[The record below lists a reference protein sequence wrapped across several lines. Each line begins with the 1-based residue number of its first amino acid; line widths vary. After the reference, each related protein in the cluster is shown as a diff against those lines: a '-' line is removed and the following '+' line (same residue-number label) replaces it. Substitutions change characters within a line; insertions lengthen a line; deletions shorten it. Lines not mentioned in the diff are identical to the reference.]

1 MNSFLLA
8 LTAVLIVVLSVLFA
22 APVFIDWN
30 DYRPVFETQA
40 SKLLGRDVKVGGK
53 VHMVLLPAPELRFD
67 QVKVADEKG
76 AFDQP
81 LLEAKSI
88 EAWLN
93 IGALMRGAIEARK
106 IAITEPVL
114 RLALREDGTGNWNDV
129 GRAGETL
136 PFVPKEVLLDQVSV
150 SFGRVEVSRP
160 GMPPLVVDNVSGEAS
175 AASLSGPYKLTATY
189 DYAGRPQ
196 ELRFSTGASDA
207 DGLFRLKSVL
217 RDPDRNTTY
226 LLEGDV
232 AGLRDKPSYD
242 GAVIMR
248 IASALPAEGPA
259 AQQSQ
264 AQKPAEAPADGVPQ
278 SAEQATGAEAN
289 LSAFELK
296 GELKATPDH
305 AELPAFEIAIHSK
318 GRSQMM
324 KGKLALD
331 FGAHAK
337 AVGELAASWID
348 VDTLLAAAAP
358 ADAQAGPSTADAL
371 NAVAERAL
379 EQAASVG
386 DGALTVKLDQASIGG
401 DLVGAVDVAVAAK
414 DGVVVIERLNAEL
427 PGENRIE
434 ASGRLTR
441 GEAGPV
447 FEGPIKLEGSKL
459 RTLARWAAGDRE
471 MSGQATVGAFTLSAK
486 TTIGAGNLMLEDAS
500 GELSGTKFSGSL
512 RYRGGEQRILDL
524 TLDSDRLDLREV
536 MGESAAWRNWL
547 PDSDAKQPD
556 FSPVSERSLLEALR
570 DDEVHA
576 TLRVGELLLPNIPA
590 GRLDAKFGLAKDTLD
605 VERLDFAA
613 PGAVALNGNGRIEH
627 LSDAPAGQVD
637 LSLQAMTAD
646 GLKVTSELLG
656 LGDGVT
662 KSKQLAS
669 LAPLDLHMGLTSVR
683 EGDATS
689 ASIEVKGKAGG
700 TDVSILAKATGDP
713 GKLADAAIEIDS
725 GVEGNEPQILLG
737 FLVPGLAPER
747 LAVAGADRGR
757 FTLKAQGVP
766 SKGITG
772 HGELATADLQIA
784 FDGQGSLQPEGVA
797 LAGQA
802 SAKST
807 NAGLALVL
815 LGLDASPS
823 ADVPLDLRADVV
835 KTAGSVDFKSISGEI
850 AGEPVEGS
858 AHFDTNG
865 DRTRFR
871 VAADAGTVSLPALLG
886 SLIAWQRTPSTEEM
900 LGSLAQNASQ
910 VWPARGFALEPLV
923 NAEGEI
929 ALSAKELGLGAPFQV
944 EDATLIAHV
953 DHKGLS
959 VTDLQGRLFDGSF
972 AASGTLTPKGAGA
985 ELKLHAELASGR
997 LDQLSQSLAG
1007 RVLAKGPFTFVIDV
1021 SGEGLS
1027 PPGLVAGLNGEGA
1040 LFLDP
1045 GALQALSPEPLKR
1058 VAAEANRSKRIKLDK
1073 DQIAA
1078 RMSTVQDTLTRGTY
1092 PYTATALPFAIKNGT
1107 LKLDPAV
1114 LAGKGAETTIN
1125 GYVELASLRLDSEWA
1140 LRLNGSNDA
1149 DMPSVNLVLAGSL
1162 QDPGAI
1168 TSVVDTEP
1176 MENFLTVRRMQADV
1190 ERLETLDVSGRNQ
1203 PEADAEPDA
1212 AEADASD
1219 DSGEPTAQATTEEL
1233 AAKKAAVEQRAA
1245 DRAAEVKRMASE
1257 KAAEEKRAAEKV
1269 AEEQRAAEKA
1279 AADKLAAEKAAEE
1292 KRAAEKATAGKLA
1305 AEKAAEEKRA
1315 AEKAAKEK
1323 LAAEK
1328 AAEKKRAA
1336 EKAAADKLAA
1346 EKAAAEKRAVE
1357 KAAAEKRAAEKVAA
1371 EKAAAEKRAA
1381 EKAAA
1386 EKLAAEKAAA
1396 EKEAAD
1402 KLAAEK
1408 AAAEKEAADKLAAE
1422 KAAAEKAAADKLAE
1436 EKAAAEKAA
1445 AEKLAAEK
1453 TAAEKEAAEKRA
1465 AEKVA
1470 ADKLA
1475 AEKAAAEKAAAD
1487 KLAEEKA
1494 AAEKLAAEKAAAEK
1508 EAAEKLAAEK
1518 VAAERAAAAKAAAST
1533 PTPRAADLEANGA
1546 AQGNVPSP
1554 GQSEQLPW
1562 SQGATAPVPPSQSTA
1577 PSAEP
1582 QPTPAAAADD
1592 AIPAPAPVAPRK
1604 RPNRPRPAPDDWK
1617 KGISIFG
1624 GG

>member
-8 LTAVLIVVLSVLFA
+8 FTAVLILVLSALFA
-22 APVFIDWN
+22 APLFIDWN

-40 SKLLGRDVKVGGK
+40 SKLLGRDVKVSGK

-76 AFDQP
+76 SFGQP

-93 IGALMRGAIEARK
+93 IGALLRGAVEARK

-114 RLALREDGTGNWNDV
+114 RLALREDGTGNWSDV
-129 GRAGETL
+129 GRAGQAL

-150 SFGRVEVSRP
+150 SFGRVEVSRL
-160 GMPPLVVDNVSGEAS
+160 GMKPLVVDNVSGEAS
-175 AASLSGPYKLTATY
+175 AASLAGPYKVTATY
-189 DYAGRPQ
+189 DFAGRPQ

-207 DGLFRLKSVL
+207 EGVFRLKSAL
-217 RDPDRNTTY
+217 RDPDRNTIY

-242 GAVIMR
+242 GAIIMR
-248 IASALPAEGPA
+248 IASTLPAEA
-259 AQQSQ
+259 AAPQQGQ
-264 AQKPAEAPADGVPQ
+264 AQKPAEAPADGGQSTEQVP
-278 SAEQATGAEAN
+278 GAEAN

-331 FGAHAK
+331 FGAQAK

-358 ADAQAGPSTADAL
+358 ANAQSEPSTADVL
-371 NAVAERAL
+371 NAAAERAL
-379 EQAASVG
+379 DEAASVG

-401 DLVGAVDVAVAAK
+401 DLVGALDLAVAAK
-414 DGVVVIERLNAEL
+414 DGVVTVERLNAEL

-441 GEAGPV
+441 GEGGPV

-459 RTLARWAAGDRE
+459 KTLARWAAGDRE

-486 TTIGAGNLMLEDAS
+486 TTLGAGNLMLDDAS
-500 GELSGTKFSGSL
+500 GELSGTKFSGAL
-512 RYRGGEQRILDL
+512 HYRGGERRVVDL

-556 FSPVSERSLLEALR
+556 FSPVSEQSLLAALR

-590 GRLDAKFGLAKDTLD
+590 GRLDAKFSLAKDTLD

-613 PGAVALNGNGRIEH
+613 PGAIALNGNGRIER
-627 LSDAPAGQVD
+627 LSDAPAGKVD

-683 EGDATS
+683 EGNATS

-713 GKLADAAIEIDS
+713 GKLADAAIDIDGS
-725 GVEGNEPQILLG
+725 VEGNEPQILLG

-747 LAVAGADRGR
+747 LAVAGADRGT

-766 SKGITG
+766 SKSVTG
-772 HGELATADLQIA
+772 HGELATSDLQLA
-784 FDGQGSLQPEGVA
+784 FDGEGSLQPEGVA
-797 LAGQA
+797 LSGQA
-802 SAKST
+802 SAKSS
-807 NAGLALVL
+807 NAGVALAL

-823 ADVPLDLRADVV
+823 AAVPLDLRADVV
-835 KTAGSVDFKSISGEI
+835 KTAGSIEFKSISGEI
-850 AGEPVEGS
+850 AGEPVGGS
-858 AHFDTNG
+858 ASFDTSGNK
-865 DRTRFR
+865 TRFT
-871 VAADAGTVSLPALLG
+871 VAADTGSVSLPSLLG

-929 ALSAKELGLGAPFQV
+929 VLNAKELALGAPFQV
-944 EDATLIAHV
+944 EDATLTAHV
-953 DHKGLS
+953 DQKGLS
-959 VTDLQGRLFDGSF
+959 VTDLQGRLFGGSF
-972 AASGTLTPKGAGA
+972 AASGTLTPKGTGA

-997 LDQLSQSLAG
+997 MDQLSQSLAG
-1007 RVLAKGPFTFVIDV
+1007 RVLAKGPFTFVVDV

-1027 PPGLVAGLNGEGA
+1027 PPGLVAGLTGEGA

-1058 VAAEANRSKRIKLDK
+1058 VALDANRSKKIKLDK

-1078 RMSTVQDTLTRGTY
+1078 RMSTLQDTLTRGTY
-1092 PYTATALPFAIKNGT
+1092 AYAGTALPFGIKNGT

-1140 LRLNGSNDA
+1140 MRLNGSKDA
-1149 DMPSVNLVLAGSL
+1149 DVPPVNLVLAGSL
-1162 QDPGAI
+1162 QDPAAI

-1176 MENFLTVRRMQADV
+1176 METFLTVSRMQADV

-1203 PEADAEPDA
+1203 PEADAAPDA

-1219 DSGEPTAQATTEEL
+1219 DTGEPAAQATTKEL

-1245 DRAAEVKRMASE
+1245 DRAAQAKRI
-1257 KAAEEKRAAEKV
+1257 
-1269 AEEQRAAEKA
+1269 
-1279 AADKLAAEKAAEE
+1279 AAEKAAEE
-1292 KRAAEKATAGKLA
+1292 KRAAE
-1305 AEKAAEEKRA
+1305 E
-1315 AEKAAKEK
+1315 
-1323 LAAEK
+1323 
-1328 AAEKKRAA
+1328 
-1336 EKAAADKLAA
+1336 
-1346 EKAAAEKRAVE
+1346 AAAEKL
-1357 KAAAEKRAAEKVAA
+1357 AA

-1386 EKLAAEKAAA
+1386 EKALVEKRAAEKAAA
-1396 EKEAAD
+1396 EKR
-1402 KLAAEK
+1402 AAEK
-1408 AAAEKEAADKLAAE
+1408 AAAEKALAEKRAAEKADAEKRAAEKAAAEKAEAEKRAAEKAAAEKAQAEKRAAEKAAAEKAQAEKRAAEKAAAEKAQAEKRAAEKAEAEQRAAEKAQAEREAAEKRAAEKAAAEQAAVEKRAAE
-1422 KAAAEKAAADKLAE
+1422 KAAAEKAAAEKAAAE
-1436 EKAAAEKAA
+1436 QAAAEKRAAEKAAAEKAA
-1445 AEKLAAEK
+1445 AEKLAAEN
-1453 TAAEKEAAEKRA
+1453 
-1465 AEKVA
+1465 
-1470 ADKLA
+1470 
-1475 AEKAAAEKAAAD
+1475 
-1487 KLAEEKA
+1487 A

-1508 EAAEKLAAEK
+1508 AATEKAAAEK
-1518 VAAERAAAAKAAAST
+1518 AAAPEA
-1533 PTPRAADLEANGA
+1533 PRAADLETGTVTPGA
-1546 AQGNVPSP
+1546 APSGQGEVLPWNRDQAAP
-1554 GQSEQLPW
+1554 GQGSP
-1562 SQGATAPVPPSQSTA
+1562 ANAPTA
-1577 PSAEP
+1577 E
-1582 QPTPAAAADD
+1582 PAAAAQEEV
-1592 AIPAPAPVAPRK
+1592 AAPVAPVSPPPRK
-1604 RPNRPRPAPDDWK
+1604 RPRPKPAPDDWK

>member
-1 MNSFLLA
+1 VNSFLLA
-8 LTAVLIVVLSVLFA
+8 FTAVLILVLSALFA
-22 APVFIDWN
+22 APLFIDWN

-76 AFDQP
+76 SFGQP

-93 IGALMRGAIEARK
+93 IGALLRGAIEARK

-114 RLALREDGTGNWNDV
+114 RLALREDGTGNWSDV
-129 GRAGETL
+129 GRAGQAL
-136 PFVPKEVLLDQVSV
+136 PFVPKEVLLDQVSL
-150 SFGRVEVSRP
+150 SFGRVELSRP
-160 GMPPLVVDNVSGEAS
+160 GMKPLVVDNVSGEAS
-175 AASLSGPYKLTATY
+175 AASLTGPYKVTATY
-189 DYAGRPQ
+189 DFAGRPQ

-207 DGLFRLKSVL
+207 EGVFRLKSAL
-217 RDPDRNTTY
+217 RDPDRNTIY

-232 AGLRDKPSYD
+232 AGFRDKPSYD
-242 GAVIMR
+242 GAMIMR
-248 IASALPAEGPA
+248 IASALPAEGA
-259 AQQSQ
+259 APQQGQ
-264 AQKPAEAPADGVPQ
+264 AQKPAEAPADGAP
-278 SAEQATGAEAN
+278 SAEPNPGAEAN

-331 FGAHAK
+331 FGADAK
-337 AVGELAASWID
+337 AAGELAASWID

-358 ADAQAGPSTADAL
+358 ANAQSEPSTADVL
-371 NAVAERAL
+371 NAAAERAL
-379 EQAASVG
+379 DAAASVG

-401 DLVGAVDVAVAAK
+401 DLVGALDLAVAAK
-414 DGVVVIERLNAEL
+414 DGVVTVERLNAEL

-441 GEAGPV
+441 GEGGPV

-459 RTLARWAAGDRE
+459 KTLARWAAGDRE

-486 TTIGAGNLMLEDAS
+486 TTIGAGNLMLDGAT
-500 GELSGTKFSGSL
+500 GELSGTKFSGAL
-512 RYRGGEQRILDL
+512 HYRGGERRVVDL
-524 TLDSDRLDLREV
+524 NLDSDRLDLREV

-556 FSPVSERSLLEALR
+556 FSPVSEQSLLAALR

-590 GRLDAKFGLAKDTLD
+590 GRLDAKFSLAKDTLD

-613 PGAVALNGNGRIEH
+613 PGAITLNGNGRIER
-627 LSDAPAGQVD
+627 LSDAPAGKVD

-683 EGDATS
+683 EGNATS

-713 GKLADAAIEIDS
+713 GKLADAAIDIDGS
-725 GVEGNEPQILLG
+725 VEGNEPQILLG
-737 FLVPGLAPER
+737 FLVPGLSPER
-747 LAVAGADRGR
+747 LAVAGAEGGT

-766 SKGITG
+766 SKSVAG
-772 HGELATADLQIA
+772 HGELATADLKLA
-784 FDGQGSLQPEGVA
+784 FDGEGSLQPEGVA
-797 LAGQA
+797 LSGQA
-802 SAKST
+802 SAKSS
-807 NAGLALVL
+807 NAGVALAL

-823 ADVPLDLRADVV
+823 AEVPLDLRADVV
-835 KTAGSVDFKSISGEI
+835 KAAGSIAFKSISGEI
-850 AGEPVEGS
+850 AGEPVGGS
-858 AHFDTNG
+858 ASFNTSG
-865 DRTRFR
+865 DKTRFR
-871 VAADAGTVSLPALLG
+871 VAADTGSVSLPSLLG

-910 VWPARGFALEPLV
+910 VWPARGFALEPLM

-929 ALSAKELGLGAPFQV
+929 VLNAKQLTLGAPFQV
-944 EDATLIAHV
+944 EDATFTAHV
-953 DHKGLS
+953 DQKGLS
-959 VTDLQGRLFDGSF
+959 VTDLQGRLFGGSF
-972 AASGTLTPKGAGA
+972 AASGTLTPKGTGA
-985 ELKLHAELASGR
+985 ELMLHAELASGR
-997 LDQLSQSLAG
+997 MDQLSQSLAG
-1007 RVLAKGPFTFVIDV
+1007 RVLAKGPFTFVVDA

-1027 PPGLVAGLNGEGA
+1027 PPGLVAGLSGEGA

-1045 GALQALSPEPLKR
+1045 GTLQALSPEPLKR
-1058 VAAEANRSKRIKLDK
+1058 VALDANRSKKIKLDK

-1078 RMSTVQDTLTRGTY
+1078 RMSTLQDTLTRGTY
-1092 PYTATALPFAIKNGT
+1092 AYAGTALPFGIKNGT

-1140 LRLNGSNDA
+1140 MRLNGSKDA
-1149 DMPSVNLVLAGSL
+1149 DMPPVNLVLAGSL
-1162 QDPGAI
+1162 QDPAAI

-1176 MENFLTVRRMQADV
+1176 METFLTVSRMQADV

-1203 PEADAEPDA
+1203 PEADSEPDA
-1212 AEADASD
+1212 DSDASD
-1219 DSGEPTAQATTEEL
+1219 DTGEPAAQATTKEL
-1233 AAKKAAVEQRAA
+1233 AAEKAAVEQRAA
-1245 DRAAEVKRMASE
+1245 DRAAEAKRIAAE
-1257 KAAEEKRAAEKV
+1257 KATEEKRAAEQA
-1269 AEEQRAAEKA
+1269 AEEKRLAEKA
-1279 AADKLAAEKAAEE
+1279 AADKA
-1292 KRAAEKATAGKLA
+1292 
-1305 AEKAAEEKRA
+1305 
-1315 AEKAAKEK
+1315 
-1323 LAAEK
+1323 
-1328 AAEKKRAA
+1328 
-1336 EKAAADKLAA
+1336 AA
-1346 EKAAAEKRAVE
+1346 EKAAAEKRAAE
-1357 KAAAEKRAAEKVAA
+1357 EAAAEKLAA

-1386 EKLAAEKAAA
+1386 EKALAEKRAAEKAAA
-1396 EKEAAD
+1396 EKR
-1402 KLAAEK
+1402 AAEK
-1408 AAAEKEAADKLAAE
+1408 AAAEKALAEKRAAEKAEAEKRAAEKAAAEKAQAEKRAAEKAAAEKAQAEKRAAEKAEAEQRAAEKAQAEREAAEKRAAEKAAAEQAAAEKRAAE
-1422 KAAAEKAAADKLAE
+1422 KAAAEKAAAEKLTAE
-1436 EKAAAEKAA
+1436 KAAAEKAAAEKAA
-1445 AEKLAAEK
+1445 AEKLAAER
-1453 TAAEKEAAEKRA
+1453 ASAEKLA

-1470 ADKLA
+1470 AEKAAAEKAAAEKLAAERASAEKLA
-1475 AEKAAAEKAAAD
+1475 AEKAAAEKAAA
-1487 KLAEEKA
+1487 EKA
-1494 AAEKLAAEKAAAEK
+1494 AAEKAAAEK
-1508 EAAEKLAAEK
+1508 TAAPEA
-1518 VAAERAAAAKAAAST
+1518 
-1533 PTPRAADLEANGA
+1533 PRAADLETSTVTPST
-1546 AQGNVPSP
+1546 VPSGQGEVLPWNRDQTAP
-1554 GQSEQLPW
+1554 GQGSPVN
-1562 SQGATAPVPPSQSTA
+1562 APTA
-1577 PSAEP
+1577 E
-1582 QPTPAAAADD
+1582 PAAAAQEEV
-1592 AIPAPAPVAPRK
+1592 AAPVAPVSPPPRK
-1604 RPNRPRPAPDDWK
+1604 RPRPKPAPDDWK

>member
-8 LTAVLIVVLSVLFA
+8 FTAVLILVLSALFA
-22 APVFIDWN
+22 APLFIDWN

-40 SKLLGRDVKVGGK
+40 SKLLGRDVKVSGK

-76 AFDQP
+76 SFGQP

-93 IGALMRGAIEARK
+93 IGALLRGAIEARK

-114 RLALREDGTGNWNDV
+114 RLALREDGTGNWSDV
-129 GRAGETL
+129 GRAGQAL

-160 GMPPLVVDNVSGEAS
+160 GMKPLVVDNVSGEAS
-175 AASLSGPYKLTATY
+175 AASLAGPYKVTATY
-189 DYAGRPQ
+189 DFAGRPQ

-207 DGLFRLKSVL
+207 EGVFRLKSAL
-217 RDPDRNTTY
+217 RDPDRNTIY

-242 GAVIMR
+242 GAIIMR
-248 IASALPAEGPA
+248 IASTLPAEA
-259 AQQSQ
+259 AAPQQGQ
-264 AQKPAEAPADGVPQ
+264 AQKPAEAPADGGQSTEQVP
-278 SAEQATGAEAN
+278 GAEAN

-331 FGAHAK
+331 FGAQAK

-358 ADAQAGPSTADAL
+358 ANAQSEPSTADVL
-371 NAVAERAL
+371 NAAAERAL
-379 EQAASVG
+379 DEAASVG

-401 DLVGAVDVAVAAK
+401 DLVGALDLAVAAK
-414 DGVVVIERLNAEL
+414 DGVVTVERLNAEL

-441 GEAGPV
+441 GEGGPV

-459 RTLARWAAGDRE
+459 KTLARWAAGDRE

-486 TTIGAGNLMLEDAS
+486 TTIGAGNLMLDDAS
-500 GELSGTKFSGSL
+500 GELSGTKFSGAL
-512 RYRGGEQRILDL
+512 HYRGGERRVVDL

-556 FSPVSERSLLEALR
+556 FSPVSEQSLLAALR

-590 GRLDAKFGLAKDTLD
+590 GRLDAKFSLAKDTLD

-613 PGAVALNGNGRIEH
+613 PGAIALNGNGRIER
-627 LSDAPAGQVD
+627 LSDAPAGKVD

-683 EGDATS
+683 EGNATS

-713 GKLADAAIEIDS
+713 GKLADAAIDIDGS
-725 GVEGNEPQILLG
+725 VEGNEPQILLG

-747 LAVAGADRGR
+747 LAVAGADRGT

-766 SKGITG
+766 SKSVTG
-772 HGELATADLQIA
+772 HGELATSDLQLA
-784 FDGQGSLQPEGVA
+784 FDGEGSLQPEGVA
-797 LAGQA
+797 LSGQA
-802 SAKST
+802 SAKSS
-807 NAGLALVL
+807 NAGMALAL

-823 ADVPLDLRADVV
+823 AAVPLDLRADVV
-835 KTAGSVDFKSISGEI
+835 KTAGSIEFKSISGEI
-850 AGEPVEGS
+850 AGEPVGGS
-858 AHFDTNG
+858 ASFDTSG
-865 DRTRFR
+865 DKTRFR
-871 VAADAGTVSLPALLG
+871 VAADTGSVSLPSLLG

-929 ALSAKELGLGAPFQV
+929 VLNAKELALGAPFQV
-944 EDATLIAHV
+944 EDATLTAHV
-953 DHKGLS
+953 DQKGLS
-959 VTDLQGRLFDGSF
+959 VTDLQGRLFGGSF
-972 AASGTLTPKGAGA
+972 AASGTLTPKGTGA

-997 LDQLSQSLAG
+997 MDQLSQSLAG
-1007 RVLAKGPFTFVIDV
+1007 RVLAKGPFTFVVDV

-1027 PPGLVAGLNGEGA
+1027 PPGLVAGLTGEGA

-1045 GALQALSPEPLKR
+1045 GTLQALSPEPLKR
-1058 VAAEANRSKRIKLDK
+1058 VALDANRSKKIKLDK

-1078 RMSTVQDTLTRGTY
+1078 RMSTLQDTLTRGTY
-1092 PYTATALPFAIKNGT
+1092 AYAGTALPFGIKNGT

-1140 LRLNGSNDA
+1140 MRLNGSKDA
-1149 DMPSVNLVLAGSL
+1149 DVPPVNLVLAGSL
-1162 QDPGAI
+1162 QDPAAI

-1176 MENFLTVRRMQADV
+1176 METFLTVSRMQADV

-1219 DSGEPTAQATTEEL
+1219 DTGEPAAQATTKEL

-1245 DRAAEVKRMASE
+1245 DRAAEAKRN
-1257 KAAEEKRAAEKV
+1257 
-1269 AEEQRAAEKA
+1269 
-1279 AADKLAAEKAAEE
+1279 AAEKAAEE
-1292 KRAAEKATAGKLA
+1292 KRAAEEAA
-1305 AEKAAEEKRA
+1305 AE
-1315 AEKAAKEK
+1315 
-1323 LAAEK
+1323 
-1328 AAEKKRAA
+1328 
-1336 EKAAADKLAA
+1336 KLAA
-1346 EKAAAEKRAVE
+1346 EKAAAEKRAAE
-1357 KAAAEKRAAEKVAA
+1357 KAAAETKALVEKRAA

-1386 EKLAAEKAAA
+1386 EKALAEKRAAEKAEAEKRAAEKAAA
-1396 EKEAAD
+1396 EKAEAE
-1402 KLAAEK
+1402 KRAAEK
-1408 AAAEKEAADKLAAE
+1408 AAAEKAQAEKRAVEKAAAEKAQAEKRAAEKAAAEQRAAEKAQAEREAAEKRAAEKAAAEQATVEKRAAE
-1422 KAAAEKAAADKLAE
+1422 KAAAEKAAAEKAAAE
-1436 EKAAAEKAA
+1436 QAAAEKRAAEKAAAEKAA
-1445 AEKLAAEK
+1445 AEKLAAEN
-1453 TAAEKEAAEKRA
+1453 
-1465 AEKVA
+1465 
-1470 ADKLA
+1470 
-1475 AEKAAAEKAAAD
+1475 
-1487 KLAEEKA
+1487 A

-1508 EAAEKLAAEK
+1508 AAAEKAAAEK
-1518 VAAERAAAAKAAAST
+1518 AAAPEA
-1533 PTPRAADLEANGA
+1533 PRAADLETSTVTPGA
-1546 AQGNVPSP
+1546 VPSGQGEVLPWNRDQAAP
-1554 GQSEQLPW
+1554 GQGSP
-1562 SQGATAPVPPSQSTA
+1562 ANAPTA
-1577 PSAEP
+1577 E
-1582 QPTPAAAADD
+1582 PAAAAQEEV
-1592 AIPAPAPVAPRK
+1592 AAPVAPVSPPPRK
-1604 RPNRPRPAPDDWK
+1604 RPRPKPAPDDWK

>member
-1 MNSFLLA
+1 VNSFLLA
-8 LTAVLIVVLSVLFA
+8 LTAVLILVLSALFA
-22 APVFIDWN
+22 APLFIDWN

-76 AFDQP
+76 GFGQP

-93 IGALMRGAIEARK
+93 IGALLRGAIEARK

-114 RLALREDGTGNWNDV
+114 RLALREDGTGNWSDV
-129 GRAGETL
+129 GRAGEAL
-136 PFVPKEVLLDQVSV
+136 PFMPKEVLLDQVSV

-160 GMPPLVVDNVSGEAS
+160 GMTPLVVDNVSGDAS
-175 AASLSGPYKLTATY
+175 AASLSGPYKLAATY
-189 DYAGRPQ
+189 DFAGRSQ

-207 DGLFRLKSVL
+207 AGLFRLKSAL

-232 AGLRDKPSYD
+232 AGFRDKPSYD
-242 GAVIMR
+242 GVIVMR
-248 IASALPAEGPA
+248 IASPLPAEGAA
-259 AQQSQ
+259 AQQGET
-264 AQKPAEAPADGVPQ
+264 QKPADAPADGGSQ
-278 SAEQATGAEAN
+278 SAEQAPGAGAN
-289 LSAFELK
+289 LSTFELK
-296 GELKATPDH
+296 GKLKATPDH
-305 AELPAFEIAIHSK
+305 AELPAFEIAMHSK

-337 AVGELAASWID
+337 AVGELSASWID

-358 ADAQAGPSTADAL
+358 AEAQAAPSTADVL

-379 EQAASVG
+379 AEAASVG

-401 DLVGAVDVAVAAK
+401 DLVGALDLAVAAK
-414 DGVVVIERLNAEL
+414 DGVVTVERLNAEL

-441 GEAGPV
+441 GEGGPV

-486 TTIGAGNLMLEDAS
+486 TTIGGGNLMLDDAS
-500 GELSGTKFSGSL
+500 GELSGTKFSGAL
-512 RYRGGEQRILDL
+512 HYRGGERRVIDL
-524 TLDSDRLDLREV
+524 NLDSDRLDLREV

-556 FSPVSERSLLEALR
+556 FSPVSEQSLLEALR

-576 TLRVGELLLPNIPA
+576 TLRVGELLLPNIPG
-590 GRLDAKFGLAKDTLD
+590 GRLDAKFSLAKDTLD

-613 PGAVALNGNGRIEH
+613 PGAIALAGKGRIER

-637 LSLQAMTAD
+637 LTLQAMTAD

-656 LGDGVT
+656 LGDSVT
-662 KSKQLAS
+662 KSKQLAN
-669 LAPLDLHMGLTSVR
+669 LAPLDLHLGLTSVR
-683 EGDATS
+683 EGNATS

-713 GKLADAAIEIDS
+713 GKLADAAIDID
-725 GVEGNEPQILLG
+725 GRVEGNEPQILLG

-747 LAVAGADRGR
+747 LAVAGAESGT

-766 SKGITG
+766 SKGVTG
-772 HGELATADLQIA
+772 RGELAASDLQIA
-784 FDGQGSLQPEGVA
+784 FDGEGSLQTEGVA

-802 SAKST
+802 SAKSS
-807 NAGLALVL
+807 NAGMALAL

-823 ADVPLDLRADVV
+823 ANVPLDLRADVV
-835 KTAGSVDFKSISGEI
+835 KTTGSIEFKSISGQI
-850 AGEPVEGS
+850 AGEQVKGS
-858 AHFDTNG
+858 ASFDTSG

-871 VAADAGTVSLPALLG
+871 IAADAGSVSLPSLLG

-910 VWPARGFALEPLV
+910 VWPARGFALEPLAG
-923 NAEGEI
+923 AEGEI
-929 ALSAKELGLGAPFQV
+929 ALNAKELALGAPFQV
-944 EDATLIAHV
+944 DDATLTAHV
-953 DHKGLS
+953 DQTGLS
-959 VTDLQGRLFDGSF
+959 VTDLQGRLFGGSF
-972 AASGTLTPKGAGA
+972 AASGTLTPKGTGA
-985 ELKLHAELASGR
+985 ELKLHAELATGR

-1007 RVLAKGPFTFVIDV
+1007 RVLAKGPFTFVVDV

-1027 PPGLVAGLNGEGA
+1027 PPGLVAGLTGEGA

-1058 VAAEANRSKRIKLDK
+1058 VALDANRSKKIKLDK

-1078 RMSTVQDTLTRGTY
+1078 RMSTLQDTLTRGTY
-1092 PYTATALPFAIKNGT
+1092 AYAATALPFGIKNGT

-1140 LRLNGSNDA
+1140 MRLNGSKDA
-1149 DMPSVNLVLAGSL
+1149 DMPPVNLVLAGSL

-1176 MENFLTVRRMQADV
+1176 METFLTVSRMQADV

-1203 PEADAEPDA
+1203 PDADAEPDA
-1212 AEADASD
+1212 AEADVSD
-1219 DSGEPTAQATTEEL
+1219 DSREPAAQATTEEL
-1233 AAKKAAVEQRAA
+1233 AAKKEAVEKRAA
-1245 DRAAEVKRMASE
+1245 DRAAEAKRIATE
-1257 KAAEEKRAAEKV
+1257 KAAEEKRAAEKA
-1269 AEEQRAAEKA
+1269 AEEKRAAEKA

-1292 KRAAEKATAGKLA
+1292 KRAAEKAAAEQLA

-1336 EKAAADKLAA
+1336 EKAAA
-1346 EKAAAEKRAVE
+1346 EKAAAE
-1357 KAAAEKRAAEKVAA
+1357 KAAAEKRAAEKAAAEKRAAEKAAAEKAAAEKRAAEKAAAEKRAAEKAAAEKRAAEKAAAEKAAAEKRAAEKAAAEKAAAEKRAAEKAVA

-1396 EKEAAD
+1396 ETAAAEKRAAEKAAAD

-1408 AAAEKEAADKLAAE
+1408 AASEKLAAE
-1422 KAAAEKAAADKLAE
+1422 KAAAEKAAA
-1436 EKAAAEKAA
+1436 EKAAAG
-1445 AEKLAAEK
+1445 
-1453 TAAEKEAAEKRA
+1453 TA
-1465 AEKVA
+1465 
-1470 ADKLA
+1470 
-1475 AEKAAAEKAAAD
+1475 
-1487 KLAEEKA
+1487 
-1494 AAEKLAAEKAAAEK
+1494 
-1508 EAAEKLAAEK
+1508 
-1518 VAAERAAAAKAAAST
+1518 
-1533 PTPRAADLEANGA
+1533 TPRADLEANSA
-1546 AQGNVPSP
+1546 AQGNVPSA
-1554 GQSEQLPW
+1554 GQTEQLPW
-1562 SQGATAPVPPSQSTA
+1562 SQGATAPVPPSQSTT
-1577 PSAEP
+1577 PSAEA

-1592 AIPAPAPVAPRK
+1592 AISAPAPVAPRK
-1604 RPNRPRPAPDDWK
+1604 RPSRPKPAPDDWK

>member
-1 MNSFLLA
+1 VNSFLLA
-8 LTAVLIVVLSVLFA
+8 FTAVLILVLSALFA
-22 APVFIDWN
+22 APLFIDWN

-76 AFDQP
+76 GFGHP

-93 IGALMRGAIEARK
+93 IGALLRGAIEARK

-114 RLALREDGTGNWNDV
+114 RLVLREDGTGNWSDV
-129 GRAGETL
+129 GRAGQAL
-136 PFVPKEVLLDQVSV
+136 PFAPKEVLLDQVSV

-160 GMPPLVVDNVSGEAS
+160 GMKPLTVDNVSGEAS
-175 AASLSGPYKLTATY
+175 AASLAGPYKVTATY
-189 DYAGRPQ
+189 DFAGRPQ

-207 DGLFRLKSVL
+207 EDVFRLKSAL
-217 RDPDRNTTY
+217 RDPDRNTIY
-226 LLEGDV
+226 LLEGGV

-242 GAVIMR
+242 GAILMR
-248 IASALPAEGPA
+248 IASTLPAEA
-259 AQQSQ
+259 AAPQQGQ
-264 AQKPAEAPADGVPQ
+264 VQKPAEAPSDGAHSTEQVP
-278 SAEQATGAEAN
+278 GAETN

-305 AELPAFEIAIHSK
+305 AELQAFEISIHSK

-331 FGAHAK
+331 FGAQAK

-358 ADAQAGPSTADAL
+358 ANAQSQPSTADVL

-379 EQAASVG
+379 DEAASVG

-401 DLVGAVDVAVAAK
+401 DLVGALDLAVAAK
-414 DGVVVIERLNAEL
+414 DGVMTVERLNAEL
-427 PGENRIE
+427 PGGNRIE

-441 GEAGPV
+441 SEGGPV
-447 FEGPIKLEGSKL
+447 FVGPIKLEGSKL
-459 RTLARWAAGDRE
+459 RSLARWAAGDRE
-471 MSGQATVGAFTLSAK
+471 VSGQATVGAFTLSAK
-486 TTIGAGNLMLEDAS
+486 TTIGADNLMLDDAT
-500 GELSGTKFSGSL
+500 GELSGTKFSGAL
-512 RYRGGEQRILDL
+512 HYRGGERRVVDL

-536 MGESAAWRNWL
+536 MGESAAWRSWL

-556 FSPVSERSLLEALR
+556 FSPVSDQSLLEALR

-576 TLRVGELLLPNIPA
+576 ALRVGELLLPNIPA
-590 GRLDAKFGLAKDTLD
+590 GRLDAKFSLAKDTLD

-613 PGAVALNGNGRIEH
+613 PGAIALNGSGRIER

-669 LAPLDLHMGLTSVR
+669 LAPLDLHMGLTSMR
-683 EGDATS
+683 EGNATK

-700 TDVSILAKATGDP
+700 TDVSIFAKATGDP
-713 GKLADAAIEIDS
+713 GKLGDAAIDIDGS
-725 GVEGNEPQILLG
+725 VEGNEPQILLG
-737 FLVPGLAPER
+737 FLVPGVAPERR
-747 LAVAGADRGR
+747 LAVAGAERGT

-766 SKGITG
+766 SKNVAG
-772 HGELATADLQIA
+772 HGELETADLQLA
-784 FDGQGSLQPEGVA
+784 FDGQGSLRPEGVA
-797 LAGQA
+797 LSGQA
-802 SAKST
+802 SAKSS
-807 NAGLALVL
+807 NAGVALAL

-823 ADVPLDLRADVV
+823 AAVPLDLRADVV
-835 KTAGSVDFKSISGEI
+835 KTTGSIEFKSISGEI
-850 AGEPVEGS
+850 ASEPVGGS
-858 AHFDTNG
+858 ATFDTSG
-865 DRTRFR
+865 DKTRFR
-871 VAADAGTVSLPALLG
+871 VAADTGSVSLPALLG
-886 SLIAWQRTPSTEEM
+886 GLIAWQRTPSTEEM

-910 VWPARGFALEPLV
+910 VWPARGFALEPLA

-929 ALSAKELGLGAPFQV
+929 ALTAKELALGAPFQV
-944 EDATLIAHV
+944 EEATLTAHV
-953 DHKGLS
+953 DQKGFS
-959 VTDLQGRLFDGSF
+959 VTDLQGRLFGGSF
-972 AASGTLTPKGAGA
+972 AASGTLTPKGTGAG
-985 ELKLHAELASGR
+985 LKLHAELASGR
-997 LDQLSQSLAG
+997 MDQLSQSLAG
-1007 RVLAKGPFTFVIDV
+1007 RVLAKGPFTFVVDV

-1045 GALQALSPEPLKR
+1045 GVLQALSPEPLKR
-1058 VAAEANRSKRIKLDK
+1058 VALDANPSKKIKLDK

-1078 RMSTVQDTLTRGTY
+1078 RMSSLQDTLTRGTY
-1092 PYTATALPFAIKNGT
+1092 AYAATALPFGIKNGT

-1114 LAGKGAETTIN
+1114 LAGKGAEATIN

-1140 LRLNGSNDA
+1140 MRLNGSKDA
-1149 DMPSVNLVLAGSL
+1149 DIPSVNLVLAGSL

-1176 MENFLTVRRMQADV
+1176 METFLTVSRMQADV

-1203 PEADAEPDA
+1203 PEAEDA
-1212 AEADASD
+1212 AEANASD
-1219 DSGEPTAQATTEEL
+1219 DAGEPAAQATTEEL

-1245 DRAAEVKRMASE
+1245 DRAAEAKRI
-1257 KAAEEKRAAEKV
+1257 AA
-1269 AEEQRAAEKA
+1269 Q
-1279 AADKLAAEKAAEE
+1279 
-1292 KRAAEKATAGKLA
+1292 
-1305 AEKAAEEKRA
+1305 KAAEEKRA
-1315 AEKAAKEK
+1315 AEKAAEEK
-1323 LAAEK
+1323 RVAEQAAADKAAAEK
-1328 AAEKKRAA
+1328 AAAEKEAAEKRAA
-1336 EKAAADKLAA
+1336 EKAAAEKAQAEKRAA
-1346 EKAAAEKRAVE
+1346 EKAAAEKAL
-1357 KAAAEKRAAEKVAA
+1357 AEKRAA

-1386 EKLAAEKAAA
+1386 EKALAEKRAAEKTEAEKRAAEKAAA
-1396 EKEAAD
+1396 EKAQAERRSVE
-1402 KLAAEK
+1402 KAEK
-1408 AAAEKEAADKLAAE
+1408 AAAEKVAAE
-1422 KAAAEKAAADKLAE
+1422 KAAAEKAAAERVAT

-1445 AEKLAAEK
+1445 AEK
-1453 TAAEKEAAEKRA
+1453 
-1465 AEKVA
+1465 VA
-1470 ADKLA
+1470 AP
-1475 AEKAAAEKAAAD
+1475 
-1487 KLAEEKA
+1487 
-1494 AAEKLAAEKAAAEK
+1494 
-1508 EAAEKLAAEK
+1508 EA
-1518 VAAERAAAAKAAAST
+1518 
-1533 PTPRAADLEANGA
+1533 PRAADLETSTAAPGA
-1546 AQGNVPSP
+1546 VPSTQ
-1554 GQSEQLPW
+1554 GEVLPW
-1562 SQGATAPVPPSQSTA
+1562 SRDQTGPGQGSPANAPTA
-1577 PSAEP
+1577 E
-1582 QPTPAAAADD
+1582 PAAAAQEEV
-1592 AIPAPAPVAPRK
+1592 AAPVAPASPPPRK
-1604 RPNRPRPAPDDWK
+1604 RPRPKPAPDDWK

>member
-1 MNSFLLA
+1 VNSFLLA
-8 LTAVLIVVLSVLFA
+8 LTAVLIVVLSALFA
-22 APVFIDWN
+22 APLFIDWN

-40 SKLLGRDVKVGGK
+40 SKLLGRDVKVGGR
-53 VHMVLLPAPELRFD
+53 VRMVLLPAPELRFD

-76 AFDQP
+76 GFGQP

-93 IGALMRGAIEARK
+93 IGALLRGAVEARK

-114 RLALREDGTGNWNDV
+114 RLVLREDGTGNWSDV

-160 GMPPLVVDNVSGEAS
+160 GVPALVVDNVSGEAS
-175 AASLSGPYKLTATY
+175 AASLSGPYKVTATY

-196 ELRFSTGASDA
+196 ELRLSTGASA
-207 DGLFRLKSVL
+207 VDGLFRLKSAL
-217 RDPDRNTTY
+217 RDPDRNTAY

-242 GAVIMR
+242 GAIIMR
-248 IASALPAEGPA
+248 IASALPAEGA
-259 AQQSQ
+259 APQGE
-264 AQKPAEAPADGVPQ
+264 AQKAAEAPADGVPQ
-278 SAEQATGAEAN
+278 SDAEQPTGAEAN

-331 FGAHAK
+331 FGVHAK

-348 VDTLLAAAAP
+348 VDTLLAAAAH
-358 ADAQAGPSTADAL
+358 ADVQAAPSTADSL

-379 EQAASVG
+379 AEAASVG
-386 DGALTVKLDQASIGG
+386 NGALTVKLDQASIGG
-401 DLVGAVDVAVAAK
+401 DLVGAVDLAVAAK
-414 DGVVVIERLNAEL
+414 DGVVMVERLNAEL

-441 GEAGPV
+441 GEGGPV

-459 RTLARWAAGDRE
+459 RTLARWVAGDRE

-486 TTIGAGNLMLEDAS
+486 TTIGAGDLMLEDAS

-512 RYRGGEQRILDL
+512 RYRGGAQRIIDL
-524 TLDSDRLDLREV
+524 NLDSDRLDLREV

-556 FSPVSERSLLEALR
+556 FSPVSEQSLLEALR

-590 GRLDAKFGLAKDTLD
+590 GRLDAKFSLAKDTLD

-613 PGAVALNGNGRIEH
+613 PGAIALNGNGRIER
-627 LSDAPAGQVD
+627 LSDAPAGKVD
-637 LSLQAMTAD
+637 LSLQAMTAE

-656 LGDGVT
+656 LGNGVT

-669 LAPLDLHMGLTSVR
+669 LAPLDLHMGLNSVR
-683 EGDATS
+683 EGNATS

-713 GKLADAAIEIDS
+713 GKLADAAIEIDGS
-725 GVEGNEPQILLG
+725 VEGNEPQILLA

-747 LAVAGADRGR
+747 LAVAGADHGKFR
-757 FTLKAQGVP
+757 LKAQGVP
-766 SKGITG
+766 SKGVTG
-772 HGELATADLQIA
+772 HGDLATAGLQIA
-784 FDGQGSLQPEGVA
+784 FDGQGSLQTEGVA

-802 SAKST
+802 SAKSG
-807 NAGLALVL
+807 NAGMALAL

-823 ADVPLDLRADVV
+823 ANVSLDLRADVM
-835 KTAGSVDFKSISGEI
+835 KTAGSIDFKSISGEI
-850 AGEPVEGS
+850 AGEPVGGS
-858 AHFDTNG
+858 AHFDTSAEK
-865 DRTRFR
+865 TRFR
-871 VAADAGTVSLPALLG
+871 IAADAGSVSLPALLG

-910 VWPARGFALEPLV
+910 IWPARGFALEPLA

-929 ALSAKELGLGAPFQV
+929 ALSAKELVLGAPFQV
-944 EDATLIAHV
+944 EDATLTAHA
-953 DHKGLS
+953 DQTGLS
-959 VTDLQGRLFDGSF
+959 VTDLQGRLFGGSF
-972 AASGTLTPKGAGA
+972 AASGTLTPKGTGA
-985 ELKLHAELASGR
+985 ELKLHAELATGR

-1007 RVLAKGPFTFVIDV
+1007 RALAKGPFTFVVDV

-1058 VAAEANRSKRIKLDK
+1058 VAVEANRSKRIKLDK

-1078 RMSTVQDTLTRGTY
+1078 RMSTLQDTLTRGSY
-1092 PYTATALPFAIKNGT
+1092 AYAATALPFGIKNGT

-1140 LRLNGSNDA
+1140 IRLNGSKDA

-1176 MENFLTVRRMQADV
+1176 METFLTVSRMQADV
-1190 ERLETLDVSGRNQ
+1190 KRLETLDVSGRNQ
-1203 PEADAEPDA
+1203 TEADAEPDVT
-1212 AEADASD
+1212 ETDASD
-1219 DSGEPTAQATTEEL
+1219 DSGEPRAQATTEEL
-1233 AAKKAAVEQRAA
+1233 AAKKAAVEKRAA
-1245 DRAAEVKRMASE
+1245 DRAAEAKRIAAE
-1257 KAAEEKRAAEKV
+1257 KAAAEKRAAEKA

-1279 AADKLAAEKAAEE
+1279 AADKLAAEEAAAE
-1292 KRAAEKATAGKLA
+1292 KRAAEKAAAEKLA
-1305 AEKAAEEKRA
+1305 AEQAAAEKRA

-1346 EKAAAEKRAVE
+1346 EKAAAEKRAAE
-1357 KAAAEKRAAEKVAA
+1357 KAAAEKRAAEKAAA

-1386 EKLAAEKAAA
+1386 EKAAAEKRAAEKAAA
-1396 EKEAAD
+1396 EQRAAEKAAADKAAAEKRAAEKAAAD

-1408 AAAEKEAADKLAAE
+1408 AAAEKEAAKKAEAE
-1422 KAAAEKAAADKLAE
+1422 KAA
-1436 EKAAAEKAA
+1436 
-1445 AEKLAAEK
+1445 
-1453 TAAEKEAAEKRA
+1453 T
-1465 AEKVA
+1465 
-1470 ADKLA
+1470 
-1475 AEKAAAEKAAAD
+1475 
-1487 KLAEEKA
+1487 
-1494 AAEKLAAEKAAAEK
+1494 EKLAAEKAAAEK
-1508 EAAEKLAAEK
+1508 EAAEK
-1518 VAAERAAAAKAAAST
+1518 AAAST
-1533 PTPRAADLEANGA
+1533 TTPRPDLEANSA
-1546 AQGNVPSP
+1546 AQRNVPSA

-1562 SQGATAPVPPSQSTA
+1562 SQGATAPVPPSPSTT
-1577 PSAEP
+1577 PSAEA

-1604 RPNRPRPAPDDWK
+1604 RPSRARPAPDDWK

>member
-1 MNSFLLA
+1 VNSFLLT
-8 LTAVLIVVLSVLFA
+8 LTAVLILVLSALFA
-22 APVFIDWN
+22 APLFIDWN

-67 QVKVADEKG
+67 QVKVADERG
-76 AFDQP
+76 GFGQP

-93 IGALMRGAIEARK
+93 IGALLRGTVEARK

-114 RLALREDGTGNWNDV
+114 RLVLREDGTGNWSDV
-129 GRAGETL
+129 GRAGQAL
-136 PFVPKEVLLDQVSV
+136 PFVPKEVLLDQVSL
-150 SFGRVEVSRP
+150 SFGRVEVGRP
-160 GMPPLVVDNVSGEAS
+160 GMKPLVVDNVSGEAS
-175 AASLSGPYKLTATY
+175 AASLTGPYKVTATY
-189 DYAGRPQ
+189 DFAGRPQ
-196 ELRFSTGASDA
+196 ELRFSTGASDV
-207 DGLFRLKSVL
+207 DGVFRLKSAL
-217 RDPDRNTTY
+217 RDPDRKTIY

-242 GAVIMR
+242 GAIVMR
-248 IASALPAEGPA
+248 IASTLPAEA
-259 AQQSQ
+259 AAPQQGQ
-264 AQKPAEAPADGVPQ
+264 AQKPAEAPADGAQ
-278 SAEQATGAEAN
+278 SAEQAPGAEAN

-305 AELPAFEIAIHSK
+305 AELPAFEIVIHSK

-331 FGAHAK
+331 FGADAK

-348 VDTLLAAAAP
+348 VDTLLAVAAP
-358 ADAQAGPSTADAL
+358 ANAQDTPLTADVL

-379 EQAASVG
+379 KEAASVG

-401 DLVGAVDVAVAAK
+401 DLVGALDLAVAAK
-414 DGVVVIERLNAEL
+414 DGVVTVERLNAEL
-427 PGENRIE
+427 PGENRID

-441 GEAGPV
+441 GEGGPV

-486 TTIGAGNLMLEDAS
+486 TTIGGGNLMLDDAS
-500 GELSGTKFSGSL
+500 GELSGTKFSGAL
-512 RYRGGEQRILDL
+512 HYRGGEKRVVDL
-524 TLDSDRLDLREV
+524 NLDSDRLDLREV

-547 PDSDAKQPD
+547 PDPDAKQPD
-556 FSPVSERSLLEALR
+556 FSPVSEQSLLEALR

-590 GRLDAKFGLAKDTLD
+590 GRLHAKFSLAKDTLD

-613 PGAVALNGNGRIEH
+613 PGAIALNGNGRIER

-683 EGDATS
+683 EGKATS

-713 GKLADAAIEIDS
+713 GKLADATIDIDGS
-725 GVEGNEPQILLG
+725 VEGSEPQILLG

-747 LAVAGADRGR
+747 LAVAGADRGT

-766 SKGITG
+766 SKYVTG
-772 HGELATADLQIA
+772 HGELATSGLQLA
-784 FDGQGSLQPEGVA
+784 FDGEGSLQTEGVT
-797 LAGQA
+797 LHGQA
-802 SAKST
+802 SAKSS
-807 NAGLALVL
+807 NVGVALAL

-823 ADVPLDLRADVV
+823 AAMPLELRADVV
-835 KTAGSVDFKSISGEI
+835 KTAGSIEFKSISGEI
-850 AGEPVEGS
+850 AGEPVGGS
-858 AHFDTNG
+858 ASFDTSG

-871 VAADAGTVSLPALLG
+871 VAADTGSVSLPSLLG
-886 SLIAWQRTPSTEEM
+886 SIIAWQRTPSTEEM
-900 LGSLAQNASQ
+900 FGSLAQNASQ
-910 VWPARGFALEPLV
+910 VWPARGFALDPLV
-923 NAEGEI
+923 NAEGDI
-929 ALSAKELGLGAPFQV
+929 ALNAQELALGAPFQV
-944 EDATLIAHV
+944 EDATLTAHV
-953 DHKGLS
+953 DQKGLS
-959 VTDLQGRLFDGSF
+959 VTDLQGRLFGGSF
-972 AASGTLTPKGAGA
+972 AASGTLTPKGTGA
-985 ELKLHAELASGR
+985 ELKLHAELATGR

-1007 RVLAKGPFTFVIDV
+1007 RVLAKGPFTFVVDV
-1021 SGEGLS
+1021 AGEGLS
-1027 PPGLVAGLNGEGA
+1027 PPGLIAGLNGEGA

-1058 VAAEANRSKRIKLDK
+1058 VALDANPSKKIKLDK

-1078 RMSTVQDTLTRGTY
+1078 RMSTLQDTLTRGTY
-1092 PYTATALPFAIKNGT
+1092 AYAATALPFGIKNGT

-1114 LAGKGAETTIN
+1114 LSGKGAETTIN

-1140 LRLNGSNDA
+1140 MRLNGSKDA

-1176 MENFLTVRRMQADV
+1176 METFLTVSRMQADV

-1203 PEADAEPDA
+1203 PEADSEPDA
-1212 AEADASD
+1212 VGADASD
-1219 DSGEPTAQATTEEL
+1219 DTGEPAAQATTEEL

-1245 DRAAEVKRMASE
+1245 DRTAEAKRI
-1257 KAAEEKRAAEKV
+1257 AAEKV
-1269 AEEQRAAEKA
+1269 
-1279 AADKLAAEKAAEE
+1279 
-1292 KRAAEKATAGKLA
+1292 
-1305 AEKAAEEKRA
+1305 AEEKRA
-1315 AEKAAKEK
+1315 AEKAAGEK
-1323 LAAEK
+1323 RVAEK
-1328 AAEKKRAA
+1328 AAADKAAAEKVAAEKEAAEKRAA
-1336 EKAAADKLAA
+1336 EKAAAEKAQAEKRAA
-1346 EKAAAEKRAVE
+1346 EKAAAEKALAEKRAAE
-1357 KAAAEKRAAEKVAA
+1357 KAEAEKRAAEKAAAEKAQAEKRAAEKAAAEQRAAEKAAAEREAAEKRAAQKAAAEQAAAEKRAAEKAAA
-1371 EKAAAEKRAA
+1371 EKAAAKKAAAEKLAAEKAAA

-1396 EKEAAD
+1396 E
-1402 KLAAEK
+1402 
-1408 AAAEKEAADKLAAE
+1408 LAAE
-1422 KAAAEKAAADKLAE
+1422 KAAAEKAAA
-1436 EKAAAEKAA
+1436 EKAAATE
-1445 AEKLAAEK
+1445 
-1453 TAAEKEAAEKRA
+1453 
-1465 AEKVA
+1465 
-1470 ADKLA
+1470 
-1475 AEKAAAEKAAAD
+1475 
-1487 KLAEEKA
+1487 
-1494 AAEKLAAEKAAAEK
+1494 
-1508 EAAEKLAAEK
+1508 
-1518 VAAERAAAAKAAAST
+1518 
-1533 PTPRAADLEANGA
+1533 PPRAADLETSTAA
-1546 AQGNVPSP
+1546 PVAVPSAQGEVLPWTRDQAGP
-1554 GQSEQLPW
+1554 GQGSPANAPTSE
-1562 SQGATAPVPPSQSTA
+1562 
-1577 PSAEP
+1577 
-1582 QPTPAAAADD
+1582 PAAAAQEEV
-1592 AIPAPAPVAPRK
+1592 AAPVAPVSPPPHK
-1604 RPNRPRPAPDDWK
+1604 RLKPKPAPDDWK